1 MKHRIAILIS
11 GQGTNME
18 AIFDRIASGDLDA
31 TVAFVASDNDAAAG
45 LRKAAA
51 RSIPVF
57 TLPYE
62 LRGKMEAE
70 RALASLCRE
79 RNVDWIVLAGFMR
92 ILSAT
97 FISGFE
103 NRIVNIH
110 PALLPAF
117 PGAHAVRDAWDR
129 GVRLTGVTV
138 HLVDTGVDTGP
149 ILSQRAVSVL
159 DEDSIETLEERI
171 HTTEHIQYWETLRD
185 LFSGRLEPL
194 KRRMNARRT
203 A

>member
-70 RALASLCRE
+70 RSLASLCRE

-117 PGAHAVRDAWDR
+117 SGAHAVRDAWDR

>member
-1 MKHRIAILIS
+1 MTHRIAILIS

-51 RSIPVF
+51 RSVPVC

-62 LRGKMEAE
+62 LRGKTEAE
-70 RALASLCRE
+70 RVLVSLCRE

-92 ILSAT
+92 ILSAA
-97 FISGFE
+97 FVSGFE

-159 DEDSIETLEERI
+159 DEDTIETLEERI
-171 HTTEHIQYWETLRD
+171 HATEHSQYWVTLRD

-194 KRRMNARRT
+194 KRRMKTRRNA
-203 A
+203 

>member
-1 MKHRIAILIS
+1 MTNRIAILIS
-11 GQGTNME
+11 GNGTNME

-31 TVAFVASDNDAAAG
+31 TVAFVASDNESAAG

-57 TLPYE
+57 SLPYE
-62 LRGKMEAE
+62 LRGKREAE
-70 RALASLCRE
+70 RVLASLCRE
-79 RNVDWIVLAGFMR
+79 RNVEWIVLAGFMR
-92 ILSAT
+92 ILSAE

-117 PGAHAVRDAWDR
+117 SGAHAVRDAWDR

-159 DEDSIETLEERI
+159 DEDTIETLEERI
-171 HTTEHIQYWETLRD
+171 HATEHIQYWETLRD
-185 LFSGRLEPL
+185 LFSGRLEPI
-194 KRRMNARRT
+194 KRRMNPHRT

>member
-45 LRKAAA
+45 FRKAAA

-70 RALASLCRE
+70 RSLASLCRE

>member
-70 RALASLCRE
+70 RSLASLCRE

-194 KRRMNARRT
+194 KRRMNARRN

>member
-70 RALASLCRE
+70 RSLASLCRE
-79 RNVDWIVLAGFMR
+79 RNVDWIILAGFMR

>member
-1 MKHRIAILIS
+1 
-11 GQGTNME
+11 ME

-31 TVAFVASDNDAAAG
+31 TVAFVASDNESAAG

-51 RSIPVF
+51 RSVPVF

-70 RALASLCRE
+70 RVLESLCRE
-79 RNVDWIVLAGFMR
+79 ENVDRIVLAGFMR
-92 ILSAT
+92 ILSAE

-117 PGAHAVRDAWDR
+117 PGAHAVRDAWDK

-138 HLVDTGVDTGP
+138 HLVDNGVDTGP

-159 DEDSIETLEERI
+159 DEDTIETLEERI
-171 HTTEHIQYWETLRD
+171 HSTEHAQYWETLRD

-194 KRRMNARRT
+194 KRRMNPRRN

>member
-51 RSIPVF
+51 RSVPVF

-62 LRGKMEAE
+62 LRGKTEAE
-70 RALASLCRE
+70 RVLASLCRE

-117 PGAHAVRDAWDR
+117 SGAHAVRDAWDR